1 MQMNVMKKQTTN
13 STLEKHSNRRGAV
26 TVEFALMLPV
36 AMMITLGLVEFS
48 RVNMIRNTAQNAAYE
63 GARQAIIPGGTAASA
78 KAKADSILAI
88 VRTKNATVSISPAT
102 ITNSTPKI
110 TVTISIPLG
119 DNMWITPKYV
129 TNTTMVKKCTLTRE
143 STQSGF

>member
-1 MQMNVMKKQTTN
+1 MRKQTTQP
-13 STLEKHSNRRGAV
+13 SLKKQANRRGAV

-36 AMMITLGLVEFS
+36 AMMLTLGLVEFS

-63 GARQAIIPGGTAASA
+63 GARQAIIPGGTASSAEA
-78 KAKADSILAI
+78 KANEILAI
-88 VRTKNATVSISPAT
+88 VRTKNATVNISPST
-102 ITNSTPKI
+102 INNSTPEI
-110 TVTISIPLG
+110 TVTISVPLG

-129 TNTTMVKKCTLTRE
+129 SNTTMVKKCTLTRE